1 MLKLVIFDM
10 DGTIVDSLP
19 YHKKSWQIFAKKHP
33 IKNFEKLLLQKKGGT
48 ITEIMRFMIGKSKS
62 ETEIEELGEL
72 KESLF
77 RKIYSDKIEPIKG
90 FIDFLKILK
99 KNKISISLASNGGHE
114 NIKFVMK
121 KLNCNKYFK
130 FKIGGED
137 VENGKPNPEMF
148 LRVLE
153 LSSLKAKECLI
164 FEDSIEGI
172 KAGVKAGC
180 KVVGVTTSHKPQK
193 LLSLGCNYTIDNYQ
207 NINLLNGIIN
217 SYE

>member
-1 MLKLVIFDM
+1 MLKSVIFDM

-19 YHKKSWQIFAKKHP
+19 YHKKSWQLFSRKHP

-48 ITEIMRFMIGKSKS
+48 INEIMRYMLGKKKS
-62 ETEIEELGEL
+62 EVEIEKLGEL

-77 RKIYSDKIEPIKG
+77 RKIYSDKIHPIKG

-99 KNKISISLASNGGHE
+99 KNKIIINLASNGGHE

-130 FKIGGED
+130 FIIGGED
-137 VENGKPNPEMF
+137 VKSGKPNPEMF
-148 LRVLE
+148 LRVMK
-153 LSSLKAKECLI
+153 LSSLKPDECLI
-164 FEDSIEGI
+164 FEDSIEG
-172 KAGVKAGC
+172 VKAGITAGC
-180 KVVGVTTSHKPQK
+180 NVVGVTTSHRSKK
-193 LLSLGCNYTIDNYQ
+193 LLSLGCSYTIDNYK
-207 NINLLNGIIN
+207 NINLLNQIIN